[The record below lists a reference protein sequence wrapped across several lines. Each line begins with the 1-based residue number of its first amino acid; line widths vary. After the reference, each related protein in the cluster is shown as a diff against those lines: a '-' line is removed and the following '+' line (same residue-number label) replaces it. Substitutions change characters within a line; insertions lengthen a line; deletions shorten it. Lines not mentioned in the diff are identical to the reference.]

1 MIFLAPN
8 FHNLKI
14 LDMSAIDQLITD
26 NDAAVETVSAAIAG
40 RLDAITRELRPYAVY
55 TALLSQAGTDAPIVR
70 ILENSLGEE
79 PTWDYTDVGRFG
91 LNITGGI
98 FEQYY
103 TWASVNTDDNQPM
116 KRQFVNWGSASR
128 LVLAQLDGVDYVNG
142 IARLYLEVRVF
153 PAPSR

>member
-79 PTWDYTDVGRFG
+79 PTWDYTDVG
-91 LNITGGI
+91 I